1 MGETRRD
8 GVDEEAYREAER
20 KWQAWQ
26 AWESSQARKKKGI
39 TESSEEERAIR
50 REKNRDTVRRHY
62 EAKQRR
68 KQAME
73 NGEEIREKAVEK
85 IKQRNEEQHK
95 EQERIAEKEQ
105 NRIGIVIGLVC
116 ILFAVFGF
124 LSAVFK

>member
-8 GVDEEAYREAER
+8 GVDKKAYLEAER
-20 KWQAWQ
+20 AWQ
-26 AWESSQARKKKGI
+26 QWQERETSQARKKKGK
-39 TESSEEERAIR
+39 TELSKEERAIR

-62 EAKQRR
+62 EEKERR
-68 KQAME
+68 RQAME

-85 IKQRNEEQHK
+85 IKQRNGEQHK
-95 EQERIAEKEQ
+95 ERERIAEKEQ

-124 LSAVFK
+124 LSAIFK

>member
-8 GVDEEAYREAER
+8 GVDEKAYLEAER
-20 KWQAWQ
+20 AWQEWQ
-26 AWESSQARKKKGI
+26 AWETSQARKKKGK
-39 TESSEEERAIR
+39 TELSEDERAIR

-62 EAKQRR
+62 EEKERR
-68 KQAME
+68 KQAIE

-95 EQERIAEKEQ
+95 EQQRIAEKEQ

-116 ILFAVFGF
+116 ILFAVCGF
-124 LSAVFK
+124 LSAIFK